1 MPKVK
6 RKRVASNQRN
16 QQKKVKILLE
26 TIFNV
31 EIFLKLLMLA
41 DYLIKNFNLWCKENI
56 RQI

>member
-41 DYLIKNFNLWCKENI
+41 DYLPKISTCGVKKI
-56 RQI
+56 